1 MSLPTGRFGLLPDVD
16 SARPRSSILRT
27 MPSGSLSLAQIA
39 AHQSILEV
47 RCTKCDRRGRYRTA
61 TLIERYGADFA
72 GPDLREKLSVDC
84 EKHGAAE
91 YERCD
96 LYFPDMLNVS

>member
-1 MSLPTGRFGLLPDVD
+1 MRLGEMAGAPVVYPGH
-16 SARPRSSILRT
+16 RSSKLRT
-27 MPSGSLSLAQIA
+27 MPSGSLSLAEIA
-39 AHQSILEV
+39 ERLTVLEV
-47 RCTKCDRRGRYRTA
+47 RCTKCDRRGRYRMA

-84 EKHGAAE
+84 PKHDAAE

-96 LYFPDMLNVS
+96 LYFPDMLKVS

>member
-1 MSLPTGRFGLLPDVD
+1 
-16 SARPRSSILRT
+16 

-39 AHQSILEV
+39 DLLDVVEV
-47 RCTKCDRRGRYRTA
+47 RCTKCDRRGRYRIA

-72 GPDLREKLSVDC
+72 GPDLRKKLSADC
-84 EKHGAAE
+84 EKHAAAE

-96 LYFPDMLNVS
+96 IYFPGMLDVS

>member
-1 MSLPTGRFGLLPDVD
+1 
-16 SARPRSSILRT
+16 
-27 MPSGSLSLAQIA
+27 MPSGSFSLAEI
-39 AHQSILEV
+39 SERLTVLEV
-47 RCTKCDRRGRYRTA
+47 RCTKCDRRGRYKMA

-72 GPDLREKLSVDC
+72 GPDLRDRLSADC

-96 LYFPDMLNVS
+96 LYFPDMLKVR